1 MALHCR
7 YRMYWELLN
16 HQKNKNKC
24 LLPSDIFPFLWTPPP
39 ELASYL
45 RMRQIL
51 NSCLRLF
58 AQGGEVHR
66 PGHQARQCGGLVQ
79 VGGED
84 PRRRGEGHGR
94 HRPHA
99 VQTGLR
105 PPRQPPQ
112 LRQAW
117 PQSPGQHQKG
127 ESRLQLI
134 LTRVKR
140 APVSTTQHGPGNI

>member
-1 MALHCR
+1 M
-7 YRMYWELLN
+7 
-16 HQKNKNKC
+16 
-24 LLPSDIFPFLWTPPP
+24 FVFLWMPPP
-39 ELASYL
+39 DFSSYL
-45 RMRQIL
+45 RMQQIL
-51 NSCLRLF
+51 NSCLCLF

-66 PGHQARQCGGLVQ
+66 PGNQARQCGGLVQ

-99 VQTGLR
+99 FQTGLR

-112 LRQAW
+112 LRQAG

-134 LTRVKR
+134 LTRVER
-140 APVSTTQHGPGNI
+140 APDRVSKHGPGNI